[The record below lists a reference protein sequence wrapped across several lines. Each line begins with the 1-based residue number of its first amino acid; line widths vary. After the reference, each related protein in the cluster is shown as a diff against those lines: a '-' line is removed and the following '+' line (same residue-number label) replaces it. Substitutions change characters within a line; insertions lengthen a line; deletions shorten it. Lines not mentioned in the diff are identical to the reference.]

1 MTGVGLGRCGT
12 AWVLLVALV
21 ADASASLSVIGT
33 RFIYPAGV
41 SALTIRV
48 GNVGTRP
55 ALVQAWLDRGDETAD
70 PSAVTVPFILS
81 PPLLRMD
88 PQETQ
93 ALQLRHTGEPLPDD
107 RESLFW
113 VNLLEVPGREDGS
126 GNLLLVSYRLRMK
139 LLFRPQGLA
148 GDPRS
153 AARQVVWR
161 LRPAVRPGQR
171 ALLEA
176 DNRSPY
182 HVSLVRLE
190 LGEGDLA
197 MSLGSVTLPPFA
209 LTPLSLPA
217 VPGEAAQ
224 VHFDAVG
231 DDGQIERGDAP
242 AERYP

>member
-1 MTGVGLGRCGT
+1 
-12 AWVLLVALV
+12 
-21 ADASASLSVIGT
+21 
-33 RFIYPAGV
+33 
-41 SALTIRV
+41 
-48 GNVGTRP
+48 
-55 ALVQAWLDRGDETAD
+55 
-70 PSAVTVPFILS
+70 
-81 PPLLRMD
+81 
-88 PQETQ
+88 
-93 ALQLRHTGEPLPDD
+93 
-107 RESLFW
+107 
-113 VNLLEVPGREDGS
+113 
-126 GNLLLVSYRLRMK
+126 VSYRLRMK

-148 GDPRS
+148 GDPRA

-209 LTPLSLPA
+209 VTPLSLPA
-217 VPGEAAQ
+217 VPGEAVR

>member
-1 MTGVGLGRCGT
+1 
-12 AWVLLVALV
+12 
-21 ADASASLSVIGT
+21 
-33 RFIYPAGV
+33 
-41 SALTIRV
+41 
-48 GNVGTRP
+48 
-55 ALVQAWLDRGDETAD
+55 
-70 PSAVTVPFILS
+70 
-81 PPLLRMD
+81 
-88 PQETQ
+88 
-93 ALQLRHTGEPLPDD
+93 
-107 RESLFW
+107 
-113 VNLLEVPGREDGS
+113 
-126 GNLLLVSYRLRMK
+126 
-139 LLFRPQGLA
+139 
-148 GDPRS
+148 
-153 AARQVVWR
+153 ARQVVWR

-217 VPGEAAQ
+217 VPGEAAR

>member
-113 VNLLEVPGREDGS
+113 VNLLE
-126 GNLLLVSYRLRMK
+126 
-139 LLFRPQGLA
+139 
-148 GDPRS
+148 
-153 AARQVVWR
+153 
-161 LRPAVRPGQR
+161 
-171 ALLEA
+171 A

-209 LTPLSLPA
+209 VTPLSLPA
-217 VPGEAAQ
+217 VPGEAAR

>member
-148 GDPRS
+148 GDPRA
-153 AARQVVWR
+153 AARSGR
-161 LRPAVRPGQR
+161 LAPASGGTAGAAGAAGGGQPQSLSRFPGAPRAGRGRPRHVPRQRHLAAFRPYPVESAGR
-171 ALLEA
+171 ARRGGA
-176 DNRSPY
+176 
-182 HVSLVRLE
+182 
-190 LGEGDLA
+190 G
-197 MSLGSVTLPPFA
+197 PFRC
-209 LTPLSLPA
+209 
-217 VPGEAAQ
+217 G
-224 VHFDAVG
+224 G

>member
-1 MTGVGLGRCGT
+1 
-12 AWVLLVALV
+12 
-21 ADASASLSVIGT
+21 
-33 RFIYPAGV
+33 
-41 SALTIRV
+41 
-48 GNVGTRP
+48 
-55 ALVQAWLDRGDETAD
+55 
-70 PSAVTVPFILS
+70 
-81 PPLLRMD
+81 
-88 PQETQ
+88 TQ

-148 GDPRS
+148 GDPRA

-217 VPGEAAQ
+217 VPGEAAR